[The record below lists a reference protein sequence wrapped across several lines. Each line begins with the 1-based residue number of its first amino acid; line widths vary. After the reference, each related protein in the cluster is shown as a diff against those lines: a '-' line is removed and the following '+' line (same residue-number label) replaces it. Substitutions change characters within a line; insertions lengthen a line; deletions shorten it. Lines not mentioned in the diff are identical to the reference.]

1 MGFGFFMSACYD
13 IGSLT
18 FSVIREWNRESHLN
32 QPESQKIVDFLKQAL
47 PYIQLIYLFGSRA
60 DGSEKP
66 SSDWDV
72 AFLGQQKLDNLQ
84 RWELAQGLASLLN
97 TDVDLVDLL
106 SASTVLNMQVVSK
119 GRLLYGDINIKD
131 VYETKVYSMYGRLQ
145 ESRQDIIEQFM
156 ADK

>member
-1 MGFGFFMSACYD
+1 MGFGFFLFAYYD

-32 QPESQKIVDFLKQAL
+32 A
-47 PYIQLIYLFGSRA
+47 
-60 DGSEKP
+60 
-66 SSDWDV
+66 
-72 AFLGQQKLDNLQ
+72 
-84 RWELAQGLASLLN
+84 
-97 TDVDLVDLL
+97 DVDLVELL
-106 SASTVLNMQVVSK
+106 SASTVINMQVVSK